1 MKKNILLILFAIL
14 AFALALIIT
23 SPFFKNFRNR
33 FINAEKILAIQKNIS
48 KNNGNDKTNEKSE
61 FTIIGVGD
69 IMLGSKYS
77 RCASKCRYY
86 RGKPGRNFI

>member
-33 FINAEKILAIQKNIS
+33 FINAEKILGIKKIFLKIMEMIKQMKNQ
-48 KNNGNDKTNEKSE
+48 N
-61 FTIIGVGD
+61 
-69 IMLGSKYS
+69 LQ
-77 RCASKCRYY
+77 
-86 RGKPGRNFI
+86 

>member
-23 SPFFKNFRNR
+23 NPNFKDFKNRL
-33 FINAEKILAIQKNIS
+33 INLEKIGIS
-48 KNNGNDKTNEKSE
+48 KNRNDVKNKKDEKSE

-69 IMLGSKYS
+69 IMLGS
-77 RCASKCRYY
+77 
-86 RGKPGRNFI
+86 N

>member
-23 SPFFKNFRNR
+23 NPNFKDFKNRL
-33 FINAEKILAIQKNIS
+33 INLEKIGIS
-48 KNNGNDKTNEKSE
+48 KNRNDEKNKKDEKSE

-69 IMLGSKYS
+69 IMLGS
-77 RCASKCRYY
+77 
-86 RGKPGRNFI
+86 N